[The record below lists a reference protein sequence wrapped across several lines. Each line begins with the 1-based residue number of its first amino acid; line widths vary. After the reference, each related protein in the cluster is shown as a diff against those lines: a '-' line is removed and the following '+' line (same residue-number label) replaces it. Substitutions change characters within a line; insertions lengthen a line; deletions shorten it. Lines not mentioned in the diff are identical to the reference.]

1 MSGVTCQAMI
11 SLTSGRRRREVP
23 RATDHP
29 TDRAREGHA
38 SRPRTVA
45 HEPVDGGTVAHLTE
59 VDPQASRRWNG
70 QGSANGRR
78 YDPNGGLPAPKGPGQ
93 GVAVDSRILG
103 ELEATFPSGLVTFLF
118 SDIVGSTALWEEE
131 ADNMAAVMARHDAV
145 IGAAVLDRGGV
156 VVKSTGDGLM
166 AAFDDATSGVT
177 AAADV
182 QRALSTEAWA
192 VPITV
197 RTGLHTG
204 PGHPERGDYFGPTVN
219 RAARIAGAAH
229 PGQILISAA
238 TAALLK
244 GWTLRD
250 LGEHHLRGIGPMR
263 LQQVLVAGLPTEF
276 PRLATALLAVDLP
289 STNTT
294 FVGRAADAEAV
305 GRLVE
310 SHRLV
315 TLVGAGGGGKTR
327 LAIEVA
333 GRLAGRFPDGVRFA
347 DLATVTD
354 STRLTDVVVRSLG
367 LADDPMG
374 IDPLARLSSYLADRA
389 VLCVLD
395 NCEHVL
401 DASATLSEAVLAR
414 PGRTV
419 LLATSREPLGVL
431 GEQVYV
437 VPSLDFGTDAVRL
450 FADRAAEAR
459 ANFRVDDTQ
468 RVTIAQICQR
478 LDGMPLAIELAA
490 ARIAHLSPT
499 QLLARLDNRFR
510 LLTGGRRRV
519 ERHQTL
525 AATLDWS
532 HDLLEPTHRV
542 ALRRLAV
549 FPASFSLE
557 AADAVAG
564 VSDVVESLGSLVAK
578 SLVQVV
584 DDGEQLRYRLLE
596 TVRLYAEAKLL
607 DAGEVA
613 ECQARHRDWVLDWLE
628 SIPFEERWLG
638 DVDFLTGEYPSV
650 RAALELSAAERNLEA
665 VARIAS
671 SVDWARSDAWKEGKR
686 WCEEAA
692 AADDLSLNLQAQ
704 VYVVLWRVMAMSL
717 RGSTDWS
724 ARNSWAQRAIDA
736 SVGRAS
742 PVHAVAL
749 VSRGLGAAVWAAER
763 RDESLARRATA
774 WAEAGIRMI
783 EQFPVPWRMYC
794 RLVTGGTYTVLS
806 LTGLR
811 RAEQAER
818 HYVAGLAE
826 APPGAPYLGLRAGLC
841 GHLALH
847 RLVSGDTSGAV
858 ALAREARVE
867 DARSPLWGWES
878 SLALAL
884 VFALGEVGDTDAAL
898 QELRAYDT
906 AARRVDWGLGRET
919 VVLYGGVLAALRED
933 WEMASRLLSA
943 GERSVFRSP
952 AIALLYF
959 AFRDR
964 VRAELG
970 PELSRKMRDE
980 GRTMRLA
987 DALDAALY

>member
-1 MSGVTCQAMI
+1 M
-11 SLTSGRRRREVP
+11 
-23 RATDHP
+23 
-29 TDRAREGHA
+29 
-38 SRPRTVA
+38 
-45 HEPVDGGTVAHLTE
+45 
-59 VDPQASRRWNG
+59 
-70 QGSANGRR
+70 
-78 YDPNGGLPAPKGPGQ
+78 
-93 GVAVDSRILG
+93 AVDFRIRG
-103 ELEATFPSGLVTFLF
+103 EGEATFPSGVVTFLF
-118 SDIVGSTALWEEE
+118 SDMVGSTPLWEED
-131 ADNMAAVMARHDAV
+131 ADAMATVVARHDAL
-145 IGAAVLDRGGV
+145 IGAAVLGHGGV

-166 AAFDDATSGVT
+166 AAFDEATSGVS
-177 AAADV
+177 AAADA
-182 QRALSTEAWA
+182 QRALSTEVWA
-192 VPITV
+192 VPIAV

-229 PGQILISAA
+229 PGQILVSAT

-250 LGEHHLRGIGPMR
+250 LGEHHLRGIGPMQ
-263 LQQVLVAGLPTEF
+263 LQQVLVTGLPSEF

-289 STNTT
+289 SPNTT
-294 FVGRAADAEAV
+294 FVGRAADVEAV
-305 GRLVE
+305 GRLLE

-315 TLVGAGGGGKTR
+315 TLAGAGGCGKSR

-347 DLATVTD
+347 DLATVAD
-354 STRLTDVVVRSLG
+354 STHIADVVVRTLG
-367 LADDPMG
+367 LADDPTG
-374 IDPLARLSSYLADRA
+374 ADPLARLSNYLAERA
-389 VLCVLD
+389 VLCVVD

-401 DASATLSEAVLAR
+401 DASATLSEAILAR

-437 VPSLDFGTDAVRL
+437 VPSLDFDTDAVRL
-450 FADRAAEAR
+450 FADRAAESR
-459 ANFRVDDTQ
+459 ADFRVDDTQ
-468 RVTIAQICQR
+468 HETVVRICQR

-490 ARIAHLSPT
+490 ARIGHLSPT
-499 QLLARLDNRFR
+499 QLLGRLDDRFG
-510 LLTGGRRRV
+510 LLTSGRRV

-532 HDLLEPTHRV
+532 HDLLEPTDRV
-542 ALRRLAV
+542 ALRRFAV

-557 AADAVAG
+557 AAEAVAG
-564 VSDVVESLGSLVAK
+564 IGDIVRSLGSLVAK

-584 DDGEQLRYRLLE
+584 DDAGQLRYRLLE
-596 TVRLYAEAKLL
+596 TVRLYAESKLV
-607 DAGEVA
+607 DAGEA
-613 ECQARHRDWVLDWLE
+613 GECRVRHRDWVLDWLE

-638 DVDFLTGEYPSV
+638 DVDFLTGEYQNV
-650 RAALELSAAERNLEA
+650 RAALEFSTAGGHMEA

-671 SVDWARSDAWKEGKR
+671 GVDWARSEAWKEGKR

-692 AADDLSLNLQAQ
+692 AAGHLPPELQTQ
-704 VYVVLWRVMAMSL
+704 LYVVLWRIMAMSL

-724 ARNSWAQRAIDA
+724 ARNSWAQRAVDA
-736 SVGRAS
+736 SGGRAS
-742 PVHAVAL
+742 PLHAVAL
-749 VSRGLGAAVWAAER
+749 VSRGLGAAVWAAEG
-763 RDESLARRATA
+763 RDEPLAQRATA
-774 WAEAGIRMI
+774 LAEAGVAMI
-783 EQFPVPWRMYC
+783 EQFPAPWRMYC
-794 RLVTGGTYTVLS
+794 RLVAGGTYTVLS

-811 RAEQAER
+811 SVELAEH
-818 HYVAGLAE
+818 HYFAGLAD
-826 APPGAPYLGLRAGLC
+826 APRAPYIGLGAGLC

-847 RLVSGDTSGAV
+847 RLVSGDTNGAV
-858 ALAREARVE
+858 RLAREAQVE

-884 VFALGEVGDTDAAL
+884 VVALGEVGDIDAARR
-898 QELRAYDT
+898 ELRAYDA

-943 GERSVFRSP
+943 GEPSVFRSP

-959 AFRDR
+959 TFRDQ

-970 PELSRKMRDE
+970 PKLSRKMRNE
-980 GRTMRLA
+980 GRKMLLA

>member
-1 MSGVTCQAMI
+1 
-11 SLTSGRRRREVP
+11 
-23 RATDHP
+23 
-29 TDRAREGHA
+29 
-38 SRPRTVA
+38 
-45 HEPVDGGTVAHLTE
+45 
-59 VDPQASRRWNG
+59 
-70 QGSANGRR
+70 
-78 YDPNGGLPAPKGPGQ
+78 
-93 GVAVDSRILG
+93 
-103 ELEATFPSGLVTFLF
+103 
-118 SDIVGSTALWEEE
+118 
-131 ADNMAAVMARHDAV
+131 
-145 IGAAVLDRGGV
+145 
-156 VVKSTGDGLM
+156 
-166 AAFDDATSGVT
+166 
-177 AAADV
+177 
-182 QRALSTEAWA
+182 
-192 VPITV
+192 
-197 RTGLHTG
+197 
-204 PGHPERGDYFGPTVN
+204 
-219 RAARIAGAAH
+219 
-229 PGQILISAA
+229 
-238 TAALLK
+238 
-244 GWTLRD
+244 
-250 LGEHHLRGIGPMR
+250 
-263 LQQVLVAGLPTEF
+263 
-276 PRLATALLAVDLP
+276 
-289 STNTT
+289 
-294 FVGRAADAEAV
+294 
-305 GRLVE
+305 
-310 SHRLV
+310 
-315 TLVGAGGGGKTR
+315 
-327 LAIEVA
+327 
-333 GRLAGRFPDGVRFA
+333 
-347 DLATVTD
+347 
-354 STRLTDVVVRSLG
+354 
-367 LADDPMG
+367 
-374 IDPLARLSSYLADRA
+374 

-437 VPSLDFGTDAVRL
+437 VPSLDFDTDAVRL

-459 ANFRVDDTQ
+459 ADFRVDDTQ
-468 RVTIAQICQR
+468 RATISQVCQR
-478 LDGMPLAIELAA
+478 LDGIPLAIELAA
-490 ARIAHLSPT
+490 ARIGHLSPT
-499 QLLARLDNRFR
+499 QLLERLDNRFR

-596 TVRLYAEAKLL
+596 TVRLYAGAKLL

-613 ECQARHRDWVLDWLE
+613 ECQARHRDWVLAWLE

-638 DVDFLTGEYPSV
+638 DVDFLTSEYQSV
-650 RAALELSAAERNLEA
+650 RAALELSTAEGHLDA

-671 SVDWARSDAWKEGKR
+671 GVDWARSDAWKEGKR

-692 AADDLSLNLQAQ
+692 VADDLPLDRQAQ

-736 SVGRAS
+736 SGGRAS
-742 PVHAVAL
+742 PLHAVAL
-749 VSRGLGAAVWAAER
+749 VTRGLGAAVWATER
-763 RDESLARRATA
+763 RDELLARRATA
-774 WAEAGIRMI
+774 WAEAGIGMS

-811 RAEQAER
+811 GAEQAER
-818 HYVAGLAE
+818 HYVAGLAD
-826 APPGAPYLGLRAGLC
+826 APQGAPYLGLRAGLC

-858 ALAREARVE
+858 ALAREARVD

-884 VFALGEVGDTDAAL
+884 VLALGEVGDTDAAM

-919 VVLYGGVLAALRED
+919 VVLYGGVLTALRED

-980 GRTMRLA
+980 GRSMRLD
-987 DALDAALY
+987 DALAAALY